1 MYELQYSLSITMIN
15 YALRIYTKIERAYGA
30 VIDEPKAQLQTV

>member
-1 MYELQYSLSITMIN
+1 MN
-15 YALRIYTKIERAYGA
+15 YRAYIYTKIERAYGA